1 MTASF
6 RILRALPRATMAVLA
21 AAAFAAAAA
30 PGAAAQDSFSFDED
44 ELFGAEDAVV
54 ETVAESAEGSA
65 VRGLLVSESVR
76 IGGSFVGKASGSWT
90 WDDPWG
96 GSFDPAAPDSYG
108 LAPELSALVFFDG
121 RPTESTRFYGS
132 VKTAWPFAPST
143 SVLTGAEYVPGSTFP
158 PADPSV
164 ATTSTTLSLPNL
176 EVFEL
181 FSDFSWNDSL
191 YLRFGK
197 QTINWGVGYFFSPAN
212 VMNLEAIDPFD
223 PEVQLEGPVALRV
236 HYPVPGSQHNLWGY
250 AVFDAEDM
258 RPQDTALAA
267 KAEFVLGG
275 WELGAGGYYKNEEPL
290 RGMVTASGS
299 IGQVS
304 LFGEATLSRG
314 SDRTW
319 VTEVSPALAANRF
332 VATETDEESPFFKG
346 TAGFMYSHS
355 DSNVTVMGQY
365 LYDGEGYSSDD
376 REARI
381 AEALDAEDAIKALL
395 AYTVDD
401 VDAAYSGFLKGLI
414 LNSGR
419 HYAALS
425 FSKSEL
431 LLDDLSFSL
440 FAIGNLSDLSAL
452 LRPSLSY
459 AFFDGLSASLSA
471 TFALGF
477 DDGEYVVLN
486 DGRAMALSV
495 AVTLGSGS
503 F

>member
-6 RILRALPRATMAVLA
+6 RIVRALPRATMAVLV

-54 ETVAESAEGSA
+54 ETVAESDEGAA
-65 VRGLLVSESVR
+65 VQSLLVSESVR

-132 VKTAWPFAPST
+132 VKTAWPFITST
-143 SVLTGAEYVPGSTFP
+143 KVLDSNGDPTGDT
-158 PADPSV
+158 V
-164 ATTSTTLSLPNL
+164 ATPNL

-299 IGQVS
+299 IGQLS

-319 VTEVSPALAANRF
+319 VTEVSPALAATYF

-355 DSNVTVMGQY
+355 DSNVTVAGQY

-376 REARI
+376 KSARVQEARDNQVLLG
-381 AEALDAEDAIKALL
+381 EALAAIS
-395 AYTVDD
+395 
-401 VDAAYSGFLKGLI
+401 AAKGTDLTSSEAFDFFVKSLI
-414 LNSGR
+414 RNSGR

-431 LLDDLSFSL
+431 LLEDLSFTL
-440 FAIGNLSDLSAL
+440 MAMGNLSDLSAL

-477 DDGEYVVLN
+477 DDGEYVVLY